1 MMVQAWVKGSCSG
14 PSRRWARVSSAAASM
29 RTRSAGVSDW
39 ACVLMWVRLNASRA
53 KAISAVADS
62 SRQSGTARRWL
73 NHPVDDAIRSDSGT
87 EELNL
92 MCGGSNVGATGKDVC
107 VARRAAVAVVMVVV
121 VCVLFWAGWHNL
133 RSRRLAMQQAQQA
146 QITVQKDNSSEGM
159 PDTAITT
166 NLIGKTAPGFTLV
179 DLSGKK
185 VSLADYKGKP
195 VVVNFWATYC
205 VPCQEEMPWFE
216 EFTKK
221 YAAQNL
227 VVLGLNLE
235 DGVTKDTVQKA
246 SRRVGVT
253 YPILFADDKVGASY
267 GVGDYLPVT
276 VYVGKDGTVTEQTPG
291 APSKDEM
298 EAHIRKITGA
308 M

>member
-1 MMVQAWVKGSCSG
+1 M
-14 PSRRWARVSSAAASM
+14 
-29 RTRSAGVSDW
+29 
-39 ACVLMWVRLNASRA
+39 
-53 KAISAVADS
+53 
-62 SRQSGTARRWL
+62 
-73 NHPVDDAIRSDSGT
+73 
-87 EELNL
+87 
-92 MCGGSNVGATGKDVC
+92 
-107 VARRAAVAVVMVVV
+107 RRAAVAVVMVVV
-121 VCVLFWAGWHNL
+121 VCLLFWAGWHNL

-146 QITVQKDNSSEGM
+146 QMTVQKDSSADAM
-159 PDTAITT
+159 PETAITT
-166 NLIGKTAPGFTLV
+166 NLIGKAAPAFTLV

-185 VSLADYKGKP
+185 VSLADFKGKP

-205 VPCQEEMPWFE
+205 GPCQEEMPWFE

-221 YAAQNL
+221 YAAQDL

-235 DGVTKDTVQKA
+235 DGVTKDAVQKA

-276 VYVGKDGTVTEQTPG
+276 VYVGKDGSVVEQTPG

-308 M
+308 L

>member
-1 MMVQAWVKGSCSG
+1 M
-14 PSRRWARVSSAAASM
+14 RRV
-29 RTRSAGVSDW
+29 
-39 ACVLMWVRLNASRA
+39 
-53 KAISAVADS
+53 
-62 SRQSGTARRWL
+62 
-73 NHPVDDAIRSDSGT
+73 
-87 EELNL
+87 
-92 MCGGSNVGATGKDVC
+92 
-107 VARRAAVAVVMVVV
+107 AVAVVMVVV
-121 VCVLFWAGWHNL
+121 VCLLFWAGWHNL

-146 QITVQKDNSSEGM
+146 QITVQKDNSAAM
-159 PDTAITT
+159 PDQAITT
-166 NLIGKTAPGFTLV
+166 NLIGKAAPAFTLL
-179 DLSGKK
+179 DLSCKK

-205 VPCQEEMPWFE
+205 GPCQEEMPWFE

-227 VVLGLNLE
+227 VVLGLDLE
-235 DGVTKDTVQKA
+235 DGVTKDVVQKA
-246 SRRVGVT
+246 ARKVGVT

-276 VYVGKDGTVTEQTPG
+276 VYVGKDGLIVEQTPG

-298 EAHIRKITGA
+298 EAHIRKITGT

>member
-1 MMVQAWVKGSCSG
+1 M
-14 PSRRWARVSSAAASM
+14 RRV
-29 RTRSAGVSDW
+29 
-39 ACVLMWVRLNASRA
+39 
-53 KAISAVADS
+53 
-62 SRQSGTARRWL
+62 
-73 NHPVDDAIRSDSGT
+73 
-87 EELNL
+87 
-92 MCGGSNVGATGKDVC
+92 
-107 VARRAAVAVVMVVV
+107 AVAVVMVVA
-121 VCVLFWAGWHNL
+121 VCLLFWAGWHNL

-146 QITVQKDNSSEGM
+146 QVTVQKDSSSDSI
-159 PDTAITT
+159 PSAITT
-166 NLIGKTAPGFTLV
+166 NLIGKAAPSFTLV

-205 VPCQEEMPWFE
+205 GPCQEEMPWFE

-235 DGVTKDTVQKA
+235 DGVTKDAVQKA
-246 SRRVGVT
+246 SHRLGVT
-253 YPILFADDKVGASY
+253 YPILFADEKVGASY

-276 VYVGKDGTVTEQTPG
+276 VYVGKDGAVTEQTPG

-298 EAHIRKITGA
+298 EAHIRKIAGA